1 MASTMVVAW
10 FLAVTMSRCPKRPVM
25 SKMMPSGVA
34 VAGRLVNRDARRDR
48 DDARAGS
55 GLKGQDHAARE

>member
-34 VAGRLVNRDARRDR
+34 VAGRLVNRDARPPGVIAMMPGR
-48 DDARAGS
+48 GP
-55 GLKGQDHAARE
+55 G